1 MARRGGRGGREEGE
15 EGEMNGEAVVAEFEL
30 DGEEPKEGA
39 QSVVAVKVSLR
50 GRRVAVEGRKGK
62 EQR

>member
-30 DGEEPKEGA
+30 DGEEPEEGA
-39 QSVVAVKVSLR
+39 QSVVAVDV
-50 GRRVAVEGRKGK
+50 
-62 EQR
+62 